1 MRTVHSCQPAGCRSG
16 KLQQVP
22 HGGQRQEHPDRSG
35 QHKGVPAVLRGSTGE
50 WGEEEVA
57 CARCMS
63 GGGWVGGVGVR
74 CTWGWNARMWGG
86 MDGCDCMC
94 PLNKV

>member
-1 MRTVHSCQPAGCRSG
+1 MRTVHSCQPVGCRSG

-22 HGGQRQEHPDRSG
+22 HGGQRQEHPDHGG
-35 QHKGVPAVLRGSTGE
+35 QHKGEPAVLRGSTGE

-63 GGGWVGGVGVR
+63 GGGWVV
-74 CTWGWNARMWGG
+74 WG
-86 MDGCDCMC
+86 
-94 PLNKV
+94 

>member
-1 MRTVHSCQPAGCRSG
+1 MRTVDSCQPAGCRSG

-22 HGGQRQEHPDRSG
+22 HGGRRQEHPDHSG

-63 GGGWVGGVGVR
+63 GVRGGGVGMR
-74 CTWGWNARMWGG
+74 CGGG
-86 MDGCDCMC
+86 MQGCGEVWMDVTVCA
-94 PLNKV
+94 L